1 MRKLNIS
8 CNFSKQGIGLKK
20 KNKEKYIASLLPFH
34 LRPSHLK
41 KKKKKERK
49 KKKKKN
55 YIIVNCIKGPENLIA
70 DPMGPTTHAT
80 LVEKVF
86 LFLIKERRLHF
97 VGRLVYPF
105 PMRAEEYDETLWN
118 LLLLWSSFNIS
129 LVKLTAKYTSI
140 LWRNKIF
147 DLQGKYSVSSQ
158 QRS

>member
-1 MRKLNIS
+1 M
-8 CNFSKQGIGLKK
+8 
-20 KNKEKYIASLLPFH
+20 
-34 LRPSHLK
+34 
-41 KKKKKERK
+41 
-49 KKKKKN
+49 
-55 YIIVNCIKGPENLIA
+55 NCIKGPENLIA
-70 DPMGPTTHAT
+70 GPMGPTTHAT

-105 PMRAEEYDETLWN
+105 PMGAQEYDETLWN

-129 LVKLTAKYTSI
+129 LVKLTAKYTSV

-147 DLQGKYSVSSQ
+147 DLQGKYSFSSQ